1 MRENLF
7 GVMPPMAT
15 PFDAAGNVVA
25 SALRE
30 EVDFLIEAGS
40 HAVVC
45 GGSTGEGHTFE
56 RDEYARLIEAA
67 SAAVRG
73 RVPLL
78 AGVIVNSTREAIVRG
93 NMIKQMG
100 VAALQVTP
108 VHYLFKPDDEAT
120 VEHFRVVAAE
130 TGVPIIIYNVV
141 PWNYLSPALLL
152 RIMREVPGVVGVKQ
166 SAGDLKLLS
175 DLLLAARPED
185 LIYTAVDALLY
196 PSYALG
202 ARGSI
207 AAILTAAP
215 HANVQLWNAVHAGD
229 HATAKDLHER
239 LLRLW
244 NALAG
249 DNLPAAVKCAL
260 TLQGVPA
267 LAPRMPMPPASE
279 RQKAAIRAAL
289 EGLSVRLR
297 QAA

>member
-1 MRENLF
+1 MEQNLF

-15 PFDAAGNVVA
+15 PFDAKGNVVE

-30 EVDFLIEAGS
+30 EVDFLVEAGA
-40 HAVVC
+40 HGLVC

-56 RDEYARLIEAA
+56 RDEFAHLIEAA
-67 SAAVRG
+67 NAAVRG

-78 AGVIVNSTREAIVRG
+78 AGVIVNSTREAIARG
-93 NMIKQMG
+93 TMIRHSG

-120 VEHFRVVAAE
+120 VEHFRAVAEE
-130 TGVPIIIYNVV
+130 TRLPIIIYNVV

-152 RIMREVPGVVGVKQ
+152 RVMREVPGVVGVKQ

-175 DLLLAARPED
+175 DLLVAARPED
-185 LIYTAVDALLY
+185 LIFTAVDALLY

-215 HANVQLWNAVHAGD
+215 HANVQLWNAVRGGD
-229 HATAKDLHER
+229 HAAAKDLHER

-244 NALAG
+244 NALAS
-249 DNLPAAVKCAL
+249 DNLPACVKYAL
-260 TLQGVPA
+260 TLQGVAA
-267 LAPRMPMPPASE
+267 LAPRMPMPQPSE
-279 RQKAAIRAAL
+279 RQKAAIRPAL
-289 EGLSVRLR
+289 QGLSVRMR